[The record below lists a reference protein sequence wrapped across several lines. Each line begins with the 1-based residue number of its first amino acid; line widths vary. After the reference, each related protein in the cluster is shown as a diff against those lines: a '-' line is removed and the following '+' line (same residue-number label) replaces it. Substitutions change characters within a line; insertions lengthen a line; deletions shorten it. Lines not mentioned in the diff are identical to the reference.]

1 MRKCPFCGEMI
12 PSDVNICPICGE
24 DLPSG
29 EMIECPICGEQIE
42 KGTNIC
48 PYCQEEI
55 SENLIVDSPQT
66 TENQAIEEA
75 RRKAEEE
82 RAAEE
87 ARRKAEEER
96 AAEEARRKAEE
107 ERAAEEARRKAEE
120 ERAAEETRRKAEE
133 ERAAEEAR
141 RKAKEE
147 RAAEEARRKAEEE
160 RAAEEA
166 RRKADEERAA
176 EEARRKIE
184 EERLTY
190 TSKTEEKGNNKSKI
204 ITISAIIGVLLIVA
218 GIIIFVLLRN
228 EETTPTGYKK
238 LSPIELTDSV
248 KSRLPEGTAILATID
263 NGNIHRL
270 YYQTDG
276 QIMLYDAE
284 SNTTHEIDIDGI
296 YSGATIES
304 AKLSPDEKYIMMVAG
319 KGEGMNSKLL
329 RLNVMTTNVSEIASG
344 EVELSG
350 KGYKVTTD
358 GKIFYY
364 DNSGELTASEDI
376 EQTEPAEED
385 NPEKAPQ
392 ETKSK
397 PQSSQQNKGKSKQQ
411 KTKTEPEPEPEQPQ
425 QSQGTGFR
433 LIPVDKIPD

>member
-24 DLPSG
+24 DLSSG
-29 EMIECPICGEQIE
+29 EMIECPICGELIE

-55 SENLIVDSPQT
+55 SENPIVDSPQT
-66 TENQAIEEA
+66 VENQAIEEA

-107 ERAAEEARRKAEE
+107 ERS
-120 ERAAEETRRKAEE
+120 
-133 ERAAEEAR
+133 
-141 RKAKEE
+141 
-147 RAAEEARRKAEEE
+147 
-160 RAAEEA
+160 
-166 RRKADEERAA
+166 A

-204 ITISAIIGVLLIVA
+204 ITISAIIGALLIVA
-218 GIIIFVLLRN
+218 GIIIFVLFIN
-228 EETTPTGYKK
+228 EEKTTTPTVYKK

-304 AKLSPDEKYIMMVAG
+304 AKLSPDEKYIMMVVG

-329 RLNVMTTNVSEIASG
+329 RLNVMTTNVTEIAFG

-350 KGYKVTTD
+350 KGYKVTTN
-358 GKIFYY
+358 GKIYYY
-364 DNSGELTASEDI
+364 DNSGELTPSEDM
-376 EQTEPAEED
+376 EQTEPAEEA
-385 NPEKAPQ
+385 NSEKDPQ
-392 ETKSK
+392 ETNNK
-397 PQSSQQNKGKSKQQ
+397 PLSSPKKGKNKQQ
-411 KTKTEPEPEPEQPQ
+411 KTKPEPEPEPEQPQ

-433 LIPVDKIPD
+433 LVPVDKIPD

>member
-1 MRKCPFCGEMI
+1 MI

-29 EMIECPICGEQIE
+29 EMIECPICGELIE
-42 KGTNIC
+42 KDTNIC

-66 TENQAIEEA
+66 VENQAIEEE

-87 ARRKAEEER
+87 ARRKAEEEK
-96 AAEEARRKAEE
+96 AAAEARRKAEE
-107 ERAAEEARRKAEE
+107 ERAAAEARRKAE
-120 ERAAEETRRKAEE
+120 
-133 ERAAEEAR
+133 
-141 RKAKEE
+141 
-147 RAAEEARRKAEEE
+147 
-160 RAAEEA
+160 
-166 RRKADEERAA
+166 EERAA

-190 TSKTEEKGNNKSKI
+190 TSKKEEKGNNKSKI
-204 ITISAIIGVLLIVA
+204 MILSAIIGALLIVV
-218 GIIIFVLLRN
+218 GIIIFALFRN
-228 EETTPTGYKK
+228 KETTTTPMVYKK

-329 RLNVMTTNVSEIASG
+329 RLNVMTTNVTEIAFG

-350 KGYKVTTD
+350 KGYKVTTN
-358 GKIFYY
+358 GKIYYY
-364 DNSGELTASEDI
+364 DNSGELSASEDI
-376 EQTEPAEED
+376 EQTEPAEEEIS
-385 NPEKAPQ
+385 EKAPQ

-397 PQSSQQNKGKSKQQ
+397 PQSSQQNKGKSKKQ

>member
-1 MRKCPFCGEMI
+1 
-12 PSDVNICPICGE
+12 
-24 DLPSG
+24 
-29 EMIECPICGEQIE
+29 
-42 KGTNIC
+42 
-48 PYCQEEI
+48 
-55 SENLIVDSPQT
+55 
-66 TENQAIEEA
+66 A

-87 ARRKAEEER
+87 ARRKAEGESLPHP
-96 AAEEARRKAEE
+96 K
-107 ERAAEEARRKAEE
+107 
-120 ERAAEETRRKAEE
+120 
-133 ERAAEEAR
+133 
-141 RKAKEE
+141 
-147 RAAEEARRKAEEE
+147 
-160 RAAEEA
+160 
-166 RRKADEERAA
+166 
-176 EEARRKIE
+176 
-184 EERLTY
+184 
-190 TSKTEEKGNNKSKI
+190 KTGKKGNNQSKI
-204 ITISAIIGVLLIVA
+204 VTICAIIGVLLIVA

-329 RLNVMTTNVSEIASG
+329 RLNVMTTNVTEIAFG

-350 KGYKVTTD
+350 KGYKVTTN
-358 GKIFYY
+358 GKIYYY
-364 DNSGELTASEDI
+364 DNSGELTPSEDM
-376 EQTEPAEED
+376 EQTEPAEEA
-385 NPEKAPQ
+385 NSEKDPQ
-392 ETKSK
+392 ETNNK
-397 PQSSQQNKGKSKQQ
+397 PLSSPKKGKNKQQ
-411 KTKTEPEPEPEQPQ
+411 KTKPEPEPEPEQPQ

-433 LIPVDKIPD
+433 LVPVDKIPD

>member
-29 EMIECPICGEQIE
+29 EMIECPICGELIE
-42 KGTNIC
+42 KDTNIC

-55 SENLIVDSPQT
+55 SENLIVDSHQT
-66 TENQAIEEA
+66 VENQAIEEA

-96 AAEEARRKAEE
+96 AAK
-107 ERAAEEARRKAEE
+107 
-120 ERAAEETRRKAEE
+120 
-133 ERAAEEAR
+133 
-141 RKAKEE
+141 
-147 RAAEEARRKAEEE
+147 
-160 RAAEEA
+160 
-166 RRKADEERAA
+166 
-176 EEARRKIE
+176 EARRKIE

-190 TSKTEEKGNNKSKI
+190 TSKKEEKGNDKSKI
-204 ITISAIIGVLLIVA
+204 VTISAIIGVLLIVA
-218 GIIIFVLLRN
+218 GIIIFVLFRN
-228 EETTPTGYKK
+228 EEKTTTPTVYKK

-364 DNSGELTASEDI
+364 DNSGELAASEDI
-376 EQTEPAEED
+376 KQTEPAEED
-385 NPEKAPQ
+385 NSEKAPQ
-392 ETKSK
+392 EPNNKTQPSR
-397 PQSSQQNKGKSKQQ
+397 QNKGNNKQQ
-411 KTKTEPEPEPEQPQ
+411 KAKTEPEPEPEQPQ

-433 LIPVDKIPD
+433 LVPVDKIPD

>member
-29 EMIECPICGEQIE
+29 EMIECPICGELIE

-55 SENLIVDSPQT
+55 SENLIVDSHQT
-66 TENQAIEEA
+66 VENQAIEEA

-87 ARRKAEEER
+87 ARRKAEGESLPHP
-96 AAEEARRKAEE
+96 K
-107 ERAAEEARRKAEE
+107 
-120 ERAAEETRRKAEE
+120 
-133 ERAAEEAR
+133 
-141 RKAKEE
+141 
-147 RAAEEARRKAEEE
+147 
-160 RAAEEA
+160 
-166 RRKADEERAA
+166 
-176 EEARRKIE
+176 
-184 EERLTY
+184 
-190 TSKTEEKGNNKSKI
+190 KTGKKGNNQSKI
-204 ITISAIIGVLLIVA
+204 VTICAIIGVLLIVA

-228 EETTPTGYKK
+228 EEKTTTPTGYKK

-329 RLNVMTTNVSEIASG
+329 RLNVMTTNISEIASG
-344 EVELSG
+344 EVEVSG

-364 DNSGELTASEDI
+364 DNSGELSASEDI
-376 EQTEPAEED
+376 EQTEPAEEEIS
-385 NPEKAPQ
+385 EKAPQ

-411 KTKTEPEPEPEQPQ
+411 KTKPEPEPEPEQPQ

-433 LIPVDKIPD
+433 LVPVDKIPD

>member
-1 MRKCPFCGEMI
+1 MI

-24 DLPSG
+24 DLSSG
-29 EMIECPICGEQIE
+29 EMIECPICGELIE

-55 SENLIVDSPQT
+55 SENPIVDSPQT
-66 TENQAIEEA
+66 VENQAIEEA

-107 ERAAEEARRKAEE
+107 ERS
-120 ERAAEETRRKAEE
+120 
-133 ERAAEEAR
+133 
-141 RKAKEE
+141 
-147 RAAEEARRKAEEE
+147 
-160 RAAEEA
+160 
-166 RRKADEERAA
+166 A

-204 ITISAIIGVLLIVA
+204 ITISAIIGALLIVA
-218 GIIIFVLLRN
+218 GIIIFVLFIN
-228 EETTPTGYKK
+228 EEKTTTPTVYKK

-304 AKLSPDEKYIMMVAG
+304 AKLSPDEKYIMMVVG

-329 RLNVMTTNVSEIASG
+329 RLNVMTTNVTEIAFG

-350 KGYKVTTD
+350 KGYKVTTN
-358 GKIFYY
+358 GKIYYY
-364 DNSGELTASEDI
+364 DNSGELTPSEDM
-376 EQTEPAEED
+376 EQTEPAEEA
-385 NPEKAPQ
+385 NSEKDPQ
-392 ETKSK
+392 ETNNK
-397 PQSSQQNKGKSKQQ
+397 PLSSPKKGKNKQQ
-411 KTKTEPEPEPEQPQ
+411 KTKPEPEPEPEQPQ

-433 LIPVDKIPD
+433 LVPVDKIPD

>member
-12 PSDVNICPICGE
+12 PSDVNTCPICGE

-29 EMIECPICGEQIE
+29 EMIECPICGELIE
-42 KGTNIC
+42 KDTNIC

-66 TENQAIEEA
+66 VENQAI
-75 RRKAEEE
+75 
-82 RAAEE
+82 
-87 ARRKAEEER
+87 
-96 AAEEARRKAEE
+96 EEARRKAEE

-133 ERAAEEAR
+133 
-141 RKAKEE
+141 

-160 RAAEEA
+160 R
-166 RRKADEERAA
+166 
-176 EEARRKIE
+176 
-184 EERLTY
+184 LTY
-190 TSKTEEKGNNKSKI
+190 TSKKEEKGNNKSKI

-218 GIIIFVLLRN
+218 GIIIFVLFIN
-228 EETTPTGYKK
+228 EEKTTTPTVYKK

-329 RLNVMTTNVSEIASG
+329 RLNVMTTNISEIASG
-344 EVELSG
+344 EVEVSG

-364 DNSGELTASEDI
+364 DNSGELSASEDI
-376 EQTEPAEED
+376 EQTEPAEEEIS
-385 NPEKAPQ
+385 EKAPQ

-411 KTKTEPEPEPEQPQ
+411 KAKTEPEPEPEQPQ

-433 LIPVDKIPD
+433 LVPVDKIPD